1 MKCSFS
7 LFSFLDLEE
16 ENLQHFLQ
24 LHWTVNDE
32 QYPWAKKV
40 PFSRR
45 EKSPTP
51 WNTLLYSWPLHD
63 MMGLG
68 YGCTLGRASV
78 LHMKVMKTVRWSTIT
93 VPPPENLLT
102 TGTLSCKT
110 GPISRSSAGFLWKWL
125 MLLYKITQSKTYSSK
140 VLSLQLW
147 HSSTHNFLHQL
158 KTERSEFAHQKCR

>member
-1 MKCSFS
+1 MKCSVS
-7 LFSFLDLEE
+7 LSLSLLFWFFKKKTCRIPANKLDS
-16 ENLQHFLQ
+16 QW
-24 LHWTVNDE
+24 WTISWRK
-32 QYPWAKKV
+32 QV

-78 LHMKVMKTVRWSTIT
+78 LHMKVMKTVWWSTIT

-102 TGTLSCKT
+102 TGILSCKT
-110 GPISRSSAGFLWKWL
+110 EPISRSSAGFLRKWI
-125 MLLYKITQSKTYSSK
+125 MLLCKITQFKTYSSE

-147 HSSTHNFLHQL
+147 HSSTHNFLH
-158 KTERSEFAHQKCR
+158 